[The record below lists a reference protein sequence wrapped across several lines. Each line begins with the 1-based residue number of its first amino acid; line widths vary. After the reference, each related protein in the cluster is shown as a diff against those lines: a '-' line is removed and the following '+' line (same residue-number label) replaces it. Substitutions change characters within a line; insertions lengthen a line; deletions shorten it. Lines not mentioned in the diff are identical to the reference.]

1 MNYDTCDGMTY
12 TIKQGDTLYGISRKY
27 DVPLAMILHAN
38 PYADVYRLNV
48 GDTICIPMKKKCCK
62 KPCSSGNRGMSE
74 DNDSSMNNGMGVE
87 NNITGNLNVSDGMI
101 ETRRNKE
108 MPDNM
113 TGTRQSTGMS
123 DNMAGTRQSTG
134 MSDNMAGTRQS
145 TGMSDNMTGTRQST
159 EMPGDMTRTG
169 RNIGMSDNMT
179 EIRHSTEMSGDMSEN
194 RRNIGISDNMD
205 MSESMDLPD
214 KVLGARTDVRSDRMS
229 ENKVSDDD
237 KWVKYVAQPGDTL
250 FDVFNK
256 SECDLNEFLN
266 KNGLKG
272 IYILP
277 GLVYFVKEK

>member
-113 TGTRQSTGMS
+113 
-123 DNMAGTRQSTG
+123 
-134 MSDNMAGTRQS
+134 AGTRQS

-159 EMPGDMTRTG
+159 EMP
-169 RNIGMSDNMT
+169 
-179 EIRHSTEMSGDMSEN
+179 GDMSEN

>member
-101 ETRRNKE
+101 ETR
-108 MPDNM
+108 
-113 TGTRQSTGMS
+113 QSTV
-123 DNMAGTRQSTG
+123 

-159 EMPGDMTRTG
+159 EMPE
-169 RNIGMSDNMT
+169 NMA
-179 EIRHSTEMSGDMSEN
+179 EN
-194 RRNIGISDNMD
+194 RRNIGMSDNMD

>member
-62 KPCSSGNRGMSE
+62 KPCSSGNRGISE

-87 NNITGNLNVSDGMI
+87 NNIAGNLNVSDGMI

-108 MPDNM
+108 MPDN
-113 TGTRQSTGMS
+113 R
-123 DNMAGTRQSTG
+123 
-134 MSDNMAGTRQS
+134 AGTRQS
-145 TGMSDNMTGTRQST
+145 TGMSDNMTGTRQ
-159 EMPGDMTRTG
+159 
-169 RNIGMSDNMT
+169 
-179 EIRHSTEMSGDMSEN
+179 STEMSGDMSEN

>member
-62 KPCSSGNRGMSE
+62 KPCSSGNRGISE

-87 NNITGNLNVSDGMI
+87 NNIAGNLNVSDGMI

-113 TGTRQSTGMS
+113 
-123 DNMAGTRQSTG
+123 AGTRP
-134 MSDNMAGTRQS
+134 S
-145 TGMSDNMTGTRQST
+145 TGMSDNMTGTRQ
-159 EMPGDMTRTG
+159 
-169 RNIGMSDNMT
+169 
-179 EIRHSTEMSGDMSEN
+179 STEMSGDMSEN

>member
-48 GDTICIPMKKKCCK
+48 GDTICIPMKKKCYK

-101 ETRRNKE
+101 EMRRNKE
-108 MPDNM
+108 MP
-113 TGTRQSTGMS
+113 
-123 DNMAGTRQSTG
+123 
-134 MSDNMAGTRQS
+134 DNMAGTRQS

-159 EMPGDMTRTG
+159 GMSDNMTGTRHSTEMSGDMTRTG

>member
-62 KPCSSGNRGMSE
+62 KPCSSGNRGISE

-87 NNITGNLNVSDGMI
+87 NNIAGNLNVSDGMI

-113 TGTRQSTGMS
+113 
-123 DNMAGTRQSTG
+123 
-134 MSDNMAGTRQS
+134 AGTRQS
-145 TGMSDNMTGTRQST
+145 TGMSDNMTGTRQ
-159 EMPGDMTRTG
+159 
-169 RNIGMSDNMT
+169 
-179 EIRHSTEMSGDMSEN
+179 STEMSGDMSEN

-256 SECDLNEFLN
+256 SESDMNEFLN

>member
-62 KPCSSGNRGMSE
+62 KPCSSGNRGISE

-87 NNITGNLNVSDGMI
+87 NNIAGNLNVSDGMI
-101 ETRRNKE
+101 ETRRNKQ
-108 MPDNM
+108 MP
-113 TGTRQSTGMS
+113 
-123 DNMAGTRQSTG
+123 
-134 MSDNMAGTRQS
+134 DNMAGTRQS
-145 TGMSDNMTGTRQST
+145 TGMSDNMTGTRQ
-159 EMPGDMTRTG
+159 
-169 RNIGMSDNMT
+169 
-179 EIRHSTEMSGDMSEN
+179 STEMSGDMSEN

>member
-113 TGTRQSTGMS
+113 
-123 DNMAGTRQSTG
+123 AGTRQSTG
-134 MSDNMAGTRQS
+134 MPDNMTGTRQS

-159 EMPGDMTRTG
+159 GMSDNMTRTG

-214 KVLGARTDVRSDRMS
+214 KVLGARTDARSAGMS
-229 ENKVSDDD
+229 ENKASDDD

-256 SECDLNEFLN
+256 SDCDLNEFLN

>member
-62 KPCSSGNRGMSE
+62 KPCSSGNRGISE

-87 NNITGNLNVSDGMI
+87 NNIAGNLNVSDGMI

-113 TGTRQSTGMS
+113 
-123 DNMAGTRQSTG
+123 
-134 MSDNMAGTRQS
+134 AGTRQS
-145 TGMSDNMTGTRQST
+145 TGMSDNMTGTRQ
-159 EMPGDMTRTG
+159 
-169 RNIGMSDNMT
+169 
-179 EIRHSTEMSGDMSEN
+179 STEMSGDMSEN

-237 KWVKYVAQPGDTL
+237 KCVKYVAQPGDTL

>member
-1 MNYDTCDGMTY
+1 MTY

-62 KPCSSGNRGMSE
+62 KPCSSGNRGISE

-113 TGTRQSTGMS
+113 
-123 DNMAGTRQSTG
+123 
-134 MSDNMAGTRQS
+134 AGTRQS
-145 TGMSDNMTGTRQST
+145 TGMSDNMTGTRQ
-159 EMPGDMTRTG
+159 
-169 RNIGMSDNMT
+169 
-179 EIRHSTEMSGDMSEN
+179 STEMSGDMSEN

>member
-1 MNYDTCDGMTY
+1 MNYDTCDGLTY

-62 KPCSSGNRGMSE
+62 KPCISGNRGVSE

-87 NNITGNLNVSDGMI
+87 NNITGNLNVSDGTI

-123 DNMAGTRQSTG
+123 DNMTGTRQSTE
-134 MSDNMAGTRQS
+134 MPDNMAGTRQS
-145 TGMSDNMTGTRQST
+145 TGMSNNMA
-159 EMPGDMTRTG
+159 RTG
-169 RNIGMSDNMT
+169 RNIGMSDT
-179 EIRHSTEMSGDMSEN
+179 
-194 RRNIGISDNMD
+194 MD

>member
-62 KPCSSGNRGMSE
+62 KPCSSGNRGISE

-87 NNITGNLNVSDGMI
+87 NNIAGNLNVSDGMI

-113 TGTRQSTGMS
+113 
-123 DNMAGTRQSTG
+123 AGTRQSTG
-134 MSDNMAGTRQS
+134 MSDN
-145 TGMSDNMTGTRQST
+145 
-159 EMPGDMTRTG
+159 MTRTG

-179 EIRHSTEMSGDMSEN
+179 EIRQSTGMSDNMTGTRQSTEMSGDMSEN

>member
-62 KPCSSGNRGMSE
+62 KPCSSGNRGISE

-87 NNITGNLNVSDGMI
+87 NNIAGNLNVSDGMI

-113 TGTRQSTGMS
+113 
-123 DNMAGTRQSTG
+123 
-134 MSDNMAGTRQS
+134 AGTRQS
-145 TGMSDNMTGTRQST
+145 TGMSDNMTGTRQ
-159 EMPGDMTRTG
+159 
-169 RNIGMSDNMT
+169 
-179 EIRHSTEMSGDMSEN
+179 STEMSGDMSEN

-266 KNGLKG
+266 KNGLTG

>member
-62 KPCSSGNRGMSE
+62 KPCSSGNRGISE

-87 NNITGNLNVSDGMI
+87 NNIAGNLNVSDGMI

-108 MPDNM
+108 MP
-113 TGTRQSTGMS
+113 
-123 DNMAGTRQSTG
+123 
-134 MSDNMAGTRQS
+134 DNMAGTRQS

-159 EMPGDMTRTG
+159 EM
-169 RNIGMSDNMT
+169 
-179 EIRHSTEMSGDMSEN
+179 SGDMSEN
-194 RRNIGISDNMD
+194 RRNVGISDNMD

>member
-12 TIKQGDTLYGISRKY
+12 TIKQWDTLYGISRKY

-62 KPCSSGNRGMSE
+62 KPCSSGNRGISE

-87 NNITGNLNVSDGMI
+87 NNIAGNLNVSDGMI

-113 TGTRQSTGMS
+113 
-123 DNMAGTRQSTG
+123 
-134 MSDNMAGTRQS
+134 AGTRQS
-145 TGMSDNMTGTRQST
+145 TGMSDNMTGTRQ
-159 EMPGDMTRTG
+159 
-169 RNIGMSDNMT
+169 
-179 EIRHSTEMSGDMSEN
+179 STEMSGDMSEN

>member
-62 KPCSSGNRGMSE
+62 KPCSSGNRGISE

-87 NNITGNLNVSDGMI
+87 NNIAGNLNVSDGMI

-113 TGTRQSTGMS
+113 
-123 DNMAGTRQSTG
+123 
-134 MSDNMAGTRQS
+134 AGTRQS
-145 TGMSDNMTGTRQST
+145 TGMSDNMTGTRQ
-159 EMPGDMTRTG
+159 
-169 RNIGMSDNMT
+169 
-179 EIRHSTEMSGDMSEN
+179 STEMSGDMSEN

-250 FDVFNK
+250 FDELNK
-256 SECDLNEFLN
+256 SE
-266 KNGLKG
+266 
-272 IYILP
+272 
-277 GLVYFVKEK
+277 

>member
-27 DVPLAMILHAN
+27 DVPLAMILYAN

-62 KPCSSGNRGMSE
+62 KPCSSGNRGISE

-87 NNITGNLNVSDGMI
+87 NNIAGNLNVSDGMI

-113 TGTRQSTGMS
+113 
-123 DNMAGTRQSTG
+123 
-134 MSDNMAGTRQS
+134 AGTRQS
-145 TGMSDNMTGTRQST
+145 TGMSDNMTGTRQ
-159 EMPGDMTRTG
+159 
-169 RNIGMSDNMT
+169 
-179 EIRHSTEMSGDMSEN
+179 STEMSGDMSEN

>member
-113 TGTRQSTGMS
+113 AGTRQSTGMS
-123 DNMAGTRQSTG
+123 DNMTGTRQSTG

-159 EMPGDMTRTG
+159 EMPE
-169 RNIGMSDNMT
+169 NMA
-179 EIRHSTEMSGDMSEN
+179 EN
-194 RRNIGISDNMD
+194 RRNIGMSDNMD

-250 FDVFNK
+250 FDAV
-256 SECDLNEFLN
+256 SYTHLT
-266 KNGLKG
+266 
-272 IYILP
+272 LP
-277 GLVYFVKEK
+277 TNREV

>member
-113 TGTRQSTGMS
+113 
-123 DNMAGTRQSTG
+123 
-134 MSDNMAGTRQS
+134 AGTRQS

-159 EMPGDMTRTG
+159 EMPE
-169 RNIGMSDNMT
+169 NMA
-179 EIRHSTEMSGDMSEN
+179 EN
-194 RRNIGISDNMD
+194 RRNIGMSDNMD

-250 FDVFNK
+250 
-256 SECDLNEFLN
+256 L
-266 KNGLKG
+266 
-272 IYILP
+272 
-277 GLVYFVKEK
+277 

>member
-62 KPCSSGNRGMSE
+62 KPCSSGNRGISE

-113 TGTRQSTGMS
+113 
-123 DNMAGTRQSTG
+123 AGTRQSTG
-134 MSDNMAGTRQS
+134 MSDNMTEIRQS
-145 TGMSDNMTGTRQST
+145 TGMSDNMTGTRQ
-159 EMPGDMTRTG
+159 
-169 RNIGMSDNMT
+169 
-179 EIRHSTEMSGDMSEN
+179 STEMSGDMSEN

>member
-113 TGTRQSTGMS
+113 AGTRQSTGMS
-123 DNMAGTRQSTG
+123 DNMTGTRQSTG

-159 EMPGDMTRTG
+159 EMPE
-169 RNIGMSDNMT
+169 NMA
-179 EIRHSTEMSGDMSEN
+179 EN
-194 RRNIGISDNMD
+194 RRNIGMSDNMD

>member
-12 TIKQGDTLYGISRKY
+12 TIKKGDTLYGISRKY

-62 KPCSSGNRGMSE
+62 KPCSSGNRGISE

-87 NNITGNLNVSDGMI
+87 NNIAGNLNVSDGMI

-113 TGTRQSTGMS
+113 
-123 DNMAGTRQSTG
+123 
-134 MSDNMAGTRQS
+134 AGTRQS
-145 TGMSDNMTGTRQST
+145 TGMSDNMTGTRQ
-159 EMPGDMTRTG
+159 
-169 RNIGMSDNMT
+169 
-179 EIRHSTEMSGDMSEN
+179 STEMSGDMSEN

>member
-62 KPCSSGNRGMSE
+62 KPCSSGNRGISE

-87 NNITGNLNVSDGMI
+87 NNIAGNLNVSDGMI

-113 TGTRQSTGMS
+113 
-123 DNMAGTRQSTG
+123 
-134 MSDNMAGTRQS
+134 AGTRQS
-145 TGMSDNMTGTRQST
+145 TGMSDNMTGTRQ
-159 EMPGDMTRTG
+159 
-169 RNIGMSDNMT
+169 
-179 EIRHSTEMSGDMSEN
+179 STEMSGDMSEN

-277 GLVYFVKEK
+277 VLLYFVKEK

>member
-62 KPCSSGNRGMSE
+62 KPCSSGNRGISE

-87 NNITGNLNVSDGMI
+87 NNIAGNLNVSDGMI

-113 TGTRQSTGMS
+113 
-123 DNMAGTRQSTG
+123 AGTRQ
-134 MSDNMAGTRQS
+134 
-145 TGMSDNMTGTRQST
+145 
-159 EMPGDMTRTG
+159 
-169 RNIGMSDNMT
+169 
-179 EIRHSTEMSGDMSEN
+179 STEMSGDMSEN

>member
-48 GDTICIPMKKKCCK
+48 GDTICIPMKKKCRK
-62 KPCSSGNRGMSE
+62 KPCSSGNRGISE

-113 TGTRQSTGMS
+113 
-123 DNMAGTRQSTG
+123 
-134 MSDNMAGTRQS
+134 AGTRQS
-145 TGMSDNMTGTRQST
+145 TGMSDNMTGTRQ
-159 EMPGDMTRTG
+159 
-169 RNIGMSDNMT
+169 
-179 EIRHSTEMSGDMSEN
+179 STEMSGDMSEN

>member
-62 KPCSSGNRGMSE
+62 KPCSSGNRGISE

-87 NNITGNLNVSDGMI
+87 NNIAGNLNVSDGMI

-113 TGTRQSTGMS
+113 
-123 DNMAGTRQSTG
+123 AGTRQSTE
-134 MSDNMAGTRQS
+134 
-145 TGMSDNMTGTRQST
+145 MSDNMTGTRQ
-159 EMPGDMTRTG
+159 
-169 RNIGMSDNMT
+169 
-179 EIRHSTEMSGDMSEN
+179 STEMSGDMSEN

>member
-12 TIKQGDTLYGISRKY
+12 TIKQGDTLDGISRKY

-62 KPCSSGNRGMSE
+62 KPCSSGNRGISE

-87 NNITGNLNVSDGMI
+87 NNIAGNLNVSDGMI

-113 TGTRQSTGMS
+113 
-123 DNMAGTRQSTG
+123 
-134 MSDNMAGTRQS
+134 AGTRQS
-145 TGMSDNMTGTRQST
+145 TGMSDNMTGTRQ
-159 EMPGDMTRTG
+159 
-169 RNIGMSDNMT
+169 
-179 EIRHSTEMSGDMSEN
+179 STEMSGDMSEN

>member
-1 MNYDTCDGMTY
+1 MNYDTCDGLTY

-62 KPCSSGNRGMSE
+62 KPCISGNRGVSE

-87 NNITGNLNVSDGMI
+87 NNITGNLNVSDGTI

-108 MPDNM
+108 MP
-113 TGTRQSTGMS
+113 
-123 DNMAGTRQSTG
+123 
-134 MSDNMAGTRQS
+134 DNMAGTRQS
-145 TGMSDNMTGTRQST
+145 TGMSDNMTGTRQ
-159 EMPGDMTRTG
+159 
-169 RNIGMSDNMT
+169 
-179 EIRHSTEMSGDMSEN
+179 STEMSGDMSEN

>member
-38 PYADVYRLNV
+38 HYADVYRLNV

-62 KPCSSGNRGMSE
+62 KPCSSGNRGISE

-87 NNITGNLNVSDGMI
+87 NNIAGNLNVSDGMI

-113 TGTRQSTGMS
+113 
-123 DNMAGTRQSTG
+123 
-134 MSDNMAGTRQS
+134 AGTRQS
-145 TGMSDNMTGTRQST
+145 TGMSDNMTGTRQ
-159 EMPGDMTRTG
+159 
-169 RNIGMSDNMT
+169 
-179 EIRHSTEMSGDMSEN
+179 STEMSGDMSEN

>member
-38 PYADVYRLNV
+38 PYEDVYRLNV

-62 KPCSSGNRGMSE
+62 KPCSSGNRGISE

-87 NNITGNLNVSDGMI
+87 NNIAGNLNVSDGMI

-108 MPDNM
+108 MP
-113 TGTRQSTGMS
+113 
-123 DNMAGTRQSTG
+123 
-134 MSDNMAGTRQS
+134 DNMAGTRQS

-159 EMPGDMTRTG
+159 
-169 RNIGMSDNMT
+169 GMSDNMT
-179 EIRHSTEMSGDMSEN
+179 GTRQSTEMSGDMSEN

>member
-113 TGTRQSTGMS
+113 
-123 DNMAGTRQSTG
+123 
-134 MSDNMAGTRQS
+134 AGTRQS
-145 TGMSDNMTGTRQST
+145 TGMSDNMTGTRQ
-159 EMPGDMTRTG
+159 
-169 RNIGMSDNMT
+169 
-179 EIRHSTEMSGDMSEN
+179 STEMSGDMSEN

-237 KWVKYVAQPGDTL
+237 KLVKYVAQPGDTL

>member
-27 DVPLAMILHAN
+27 DVPLAMILRAN

-62 KPCSSGNRGMSE
+62 KPCSSGNRGISE

-87 NNITGNLNVSDGMI
+87 NNIAGNLNVSDGMI

-113 TGTRQSTGMS
+113 
-123 DNMAGTRQSTG
+123 
-134 MSDNMAGTRQS
+134 AGTRQS
-145 TGMSDNMTGTRQST
+145 TGMSDNMTGTRQ
-159 EMPGDMTRTG
+159 
-169 RNIGMSDNMT
+169 
-179 EIRHSTEMSGDMSEN
+179 STEMSGDMSEN

>member
-62 KPCSSGNRGMSE
+62 KPCSSGNRGISE

-87 NNITGNLNVSDGMI
+87 NNIAGNLNVSDGMI

-108 MPDNM
+108 MP
-113 TGTRQSTGMS
+113 
-123 DNMAGTRQSTG
+123 
-134 MSDNMAGTRQS
+134 DNMAGTRQS

-159 EMPGDMTRTG
+159 EM
-169 RNIGMSDNMT
+169 
-179 EIRHSTEMSGDMSEN
+179 SGDMLEN

>member
-1 MNYDTCDGMTY
+1 MNYDTCDGLTY

-62 KPCSSGNRGMSE
+62 KPCISGNRGVSE

-87 NNITGNLNVSDGMI
+87 NNITGNLNVSDGTI

-113 TGTRQSTGMS
+113 TGTRQSTEMP

-134 MSDNMAGTRQS
+134 MSNNMA
-145 TGMSDNMTGTRQST
+145 
-159 EMPGDMTRTG
+159 RTG
-169 RNIGMSDNMT
+169 RNIGMSDT
-179 EIRHSTEMSGDMSEN
+179 
-194 RRNIGISDNMD
+194 MD